1 MLIVLW
7 VRLITS
13 IYRLLCNSVQPLMIR
28 CWPSGGVDDIVNE
41 SLHFAEHTSW
51 QGRWACLRCRQGSR
65 LRHLWYL
72 SYYNIDEQCL
82 TVDNLVCLSSRYFSR
97 VTMLVIMAVFL
108 KIFIKVLLKLFDHT
122 LSAWQIFFKSEAE
135 WWGGG
140 GADSGRGGRG
150 LTYDAKWLFYIC
162 NICNIWNICHVHLST
177 TI

>member
-1 MLIVLW
+1 
-7 VRLITS
+7 
-13 IYRLLCNSVQPLMIR
+13 MIR
-28 CWPSGGVDDIVNE
+28 EQKCWWHCQWKLTFCWTHVLARKVSMPALSSRFASASSVIFDCCSWWDIDI
-41 SLHFAEHTSW
+41 SKHI
-51 QGRWACLRCRQGSR
+51 CGSSS
-65 LRHLWYL
+65 

-150 LTYDAKWLFYIC
+150 LTYDTKWLFYIC